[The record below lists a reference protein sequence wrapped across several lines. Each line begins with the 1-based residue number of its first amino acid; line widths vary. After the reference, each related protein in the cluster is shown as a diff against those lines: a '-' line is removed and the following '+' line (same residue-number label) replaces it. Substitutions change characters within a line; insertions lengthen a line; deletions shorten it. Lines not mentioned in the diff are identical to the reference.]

1 MEGLIEGFFH
11 GGTENVLKEGFE
23 KMDSPAPGYVP
34 VAPVKGAIPGVPPG
48 YVPAPGYVPV
58 APAEGSVPEGYPGY
72 AGAPYGYVPAPGY
85 VPVAPAEGAIP
96 GVPPGYMPAPVA
108 PAKVSVAG
116 AAPAPIL
123 ETQGDGEPA
132 KHLAKKAKEEVIVDA
147 PAPMLETQGDGK
159 PAKHHTEKA
168 KEEAIVEVRKKRSG
182 CLTEKILDWI
192 SVIYEIKVIFD

>member
-48 YVPAPGYVPV
+48 YIPAPGYVPV

-123 ETQGDGEPA
+123 ETQGDG
-132 KHLAKKAKEEVIVDA
+132 
-147 PAPMLETQGDGK
+147 K

-182 CLTEKILDWI
+182 RQRLTEKNT
-192 SVIYEIKVIFD
+192 

>member
-123 ETQGDGEPA
+123 ETQGDG
-132 KHLAKKAKEEVIVDA
+132 
-147 PAPMLETQGDGK
+147 K

-182 CLTEKILDWI
+182 SLTEKILDWI
-192 SVIYEIKVIFD
+192 SAMRKVIFD